1 MSYMPLNPYERY
13 EITGMTDE
21 EREAERFE
29 AEQRRWEDYPD
40 YEIDAI
46 IEELEEIFDGDI

>member
-1 MSYMPLNPYERY
+1 MNIPLNPYERY

-21 EREAERFE
+21 EREFERFE

-46 IEELEEIFDGDI
+46 MEELEEIFDGEF